1 MAEEDIA
8 PSTSPVPSDHKRKLE
23 DLEAEAPNRDTSSP
37 PSTEALETNGKPDG
51 VLEAVEVEEDETR
64 RSDVQEV
71 KRPRLEE
78 ESADDAEPSLED
90 QRTEAPSG
98 EGAQPVSTGIA
109 QEAEEGLVSTTV
121 NVHPGG
127 DDELPPAAVRNVN
140 PDGGDELPLAA
151 VRNVHPDGGDEL
163 PPAAVRNVHPDG
175 GDELPPAAVRNVHHP
190 DASVLSTEQPQDLT
204 QPTSRKIEVPNN
216 KVGVLIGK
224 AGDTIRLLQYN
235 SGAKIQITRD
245 AEADPYAASRPVELI
260 GSLESITKA
269 EQLIKDVIAEADA
282 GGSPSLV
289 ARGFGTAQTGSEQVQ
304 IQVPNEKVGLI
315 IGKGGETIKNLQT
328 RSGARIQLIPQH
340 LPDGDQSKER
350 TVRVTGNKKQIDI
363 AREMIK
369 EVMSQTPLK
378 PSPLSGGYPQQAFRP
393 RGPPGLPQ
401 WGPSRGPPPSAQPT
415 NYDYQ
420 QRGMYPQHVGQHP
433 PPAYGGYPQQP
444 APRTGYSPGW
454 EQRPPAQ
461 TQVPPPQ
468 SGGYDYYGQGGAP
481 PASVPAP
488 GPTQA
493 HSNYNYG
500 QTQGSDYGQPHGYS
514 QSVPP
519 QQAYENHTPI
529 QHPYGASQ
537 QGYSLPAGAPSGY
550 TQPYGRPPYGMPPAQ
565 GPPPQSYGPPR
576 ATQPGDM
583 QQYQGPPMSTAPSYA
598 STGPPAQQSYPYG
611 ANGSAQQPYPYG
623 PTAGTNDGYTQAG
636 SIPAPGY
643 GQQGGPTSYGQ
654 PTGGAGQTGY
664 AQGGQAGGY
673 VQYPSGQQGYGEQ
686 QTPGNP
692 NYGGYQGSTDAG
704 YASGAGS
711 AYGVPPGGQQ
721 GYVQPPSNPP
731 TYDQSM
737 AQAGYG
743 THAGAAQVGYTKSL
757 SPQPG
762 YAQYA
767 GTTATAG
774 TAPDGQL
781 YAQGHH

>member
-1 MAEEDIA
+1 MAMAEEDIA
-8 PSTSPVPSDHKRKLE
+8 PSSSPVSSDHKRKLD
-23 DLEAEAPNRDTSSP
+23 DLEEEAPNRETSSP
-37 PSTEALETNGKPDG
+37 PSTQVSEANGKPDG
-51 VLEAVEVEEDETR
+51 VLEAVEVEEDEER
-64 RSDVQEV
+64 RSDVPEV
-71 KRPRLEE
+71 KRLRLEE
-78 ESADDAEPSLED
+78 QSADVAEPTLQD
-90 QRTEAPSG
+90 QRTEAPLEESA
-98 EGAQPVSTGIA
+98 EPASTGIA
-109 QEAEEGLVSTTV
+109 QEAEEGLVSTT
-121 NVHPGG
+121 G
-127 DDELPPAAVRNVN
+127 
-140 PDGGDELPLAA
+140 
-151 VRNVHPDGGDEL
+151 NVHPDGSDEL
-163 PPAAVRNVHPDG
+163 SPAAAENLYTPDG
-175 GDELPPAAVRNVHHP
+175 
-190 DASVLSTEQPQDLT
+190 SVPSTEQPQDLT

-245 AEADPYAASRPVELI
+245 ADSDPYAATRPVELI

-269 EQLIKDVIAEADA
+269 EHLIKDVIAEADA

-289 ARGFGTAQTGSEQVQ
+289 ARGFGAAQSGSEQVQ

-350 TVRVTGNKKQIDI
+350 TVRVTGNKKQIET

-369 EVMSQTPLK
+369 EVMTQTPMK
-378 PSPLSGGYPQQAFRP
+378 PSPLSSGYPQQSFRP

-401 WGPSRGPPPSAQPT
+401 WGLPRGPPPSAQPT

-420 QRGMYPQHVGQHP
+420 QRGMYPSHVGQYP

-444 APRTGYSPGW
+444 PPRTGFSPGW
-454 EQRPPAQ
+454 EQRPPTQAQ
-461 TQVPPPQ
+461 GPPQ
-468 SGGYDYYGQGGAP
+468 GGAYDYYGQGGP
-481 PASVPAP
+481 PPSSAPAP

-500 QTQGSDYGQPHGYS
+500 QTQGSEYGQPHGYS

-519 QQAYENHTPI
+519 QQTYDNHAPI

-537 QGYSLPAGAPSGY
+537 QGYSQSAGAPSGY
-550 TQPYGRPPYGMPPAQ
+550 SQPYGRPPYGMPPAQ
-565 GPPPQSYGPPR
+565 APPSHSYGPPR
-576 ATQPGDM
+576 AAQPVEM
-583 QQYQGPPMSTAPSYA
+583 QQYQGQPMSTAPSYA
-598 STGPPAQQSYPYG
+598 SSGPPSQQSYPYG
-611 ANGSAQQPYPYG
+611 TNGSAQQPYPYG
-623 PTAGTNDGYTQAG
+623 STAGANDGYTQPV
-636 SIPAPGY
+636 SVPAPGY
-643 GQQGGPTSYGQ
+643 GQQGGPSPYAQ
-654 PTGGAGQTGY
+654 PTVGASQTGY
-664 AQGGQAGGY
+664 AQGGQVGGY
-673 VQYPSGQQGYGEQ
+673 AQYPSSQQGYGEQ

-711 AYGVPPGGQQ
+711 AYGAPPSGQQ
-721 GYVQPPSNPP
+721 GYVQPPLNPP
-731 TYDQSM
+731 TYDQSIP
-737 AQAGYG
+737 QTGYG
-743 THAGAAQVGYTKSL
+743 AHAGAAPVGYAKSL

-762 YAQYA
+762 YAQYAATA